1 MNQPMISL
9 PGLTSRKKNVILP
22 KVKIYANYLSGSVI
36 SDESDKFAKYV
47 DSYENSP
54 KAEISEEKI
63 VHVYDE

>member
-9 PGLTSRKKNVILP
+9 LGLTSRKKNVIFP
-22 KVKIYANYLSGSVI
+22 NVEIYANYLSGSVI
-36 SDESDKFAKYV
+36 SDENDKFATYI

-54 KAEISEEKI
+54 KAEISEEKT